1 MVIKSW
7 KVVVR
12 EVHSRSLGTPSGC
25 TLVGPKTIQAIAKA
39 CPSLK
44 SVNLNYT
51 SVTPLA
57 LAPLLLSCKERLEV
71 LKVAGIN
78 SWVLS
83 RLLFRR
89 HAS

>member
-1 MVIKSW
+1 MVIKISG
-7 KVVVR
+7 VFVTMVR
-12 EVHSRSLGTPSGC
+12 SRSLGTSSGC
-25 TLVGPKTIQAIAKA
+25 TLVGPKTIEAAAKA
-39 CPSLK
+39 CLSLK

-57 LAPLLLSCKERLEV
+57 LAPLLRSCKERLEV

-83 RLLFRR
+83 RLLFKP
-89 HAS
+89 HAI